1 MNQLPTF
8 VEYLLLNHDYVVIP
22 GFGTFITQQME
33 ARRNEEEE
41 IFLPPYRSVRFNRE
55 LTHNDNLLYS
65 SIREVFGTSMEQA
78 EQLLVTWVTDIMQT
92 LEDEGE
98 MDFGSIGVFTLEPNA
113 TLSFTSV
120 ESGVTSPDY
129 YGLDAFHI
137 SEVTPVP
144 KAKVVPMTATM
155 ETSDKEITIRIN
167 RHVANWVVAA
177 CAAIILF
184 VVFNN
189 PLPQTVQE
197 QRSSIKELIMNNLK
211 KDAPEPTEEVKPKV
225 EHIVVKKVVMLS
237 SGEQGE
243 HVSEIETAVQKEP
256 KTNKEFPAQP
266 VTVSSPRPQPT
277 VVSTPRPQ
285 PQPTVVSAP
294 RPQPQPTTVSTP
306 RPQPQ
311 PEKPQPAATEHAQ
324 QAPHYCVVVASAISE
339 RNAANYAARLK
350 AEGYNHPRVHTT
362 EKMTH
367 VVVGNFETEVE
378 AYRVAEA
385 MRQNSEEFNS
395 AWVLKL

>member
-8 VEYLLLNHDYVVIP
+8 IEYLLLNHDYVVIP

-78 EQLLVTWVTDIMQT
+78 EQLLGTWVSDIMQT

-197 QRSSIKELIMNNLK
+197 QRSSIKELIMNNVK
-211 KDAPEPTEEVKPKV
+211 KDTPESTEEVKPKV

-237 SGEQGE
+237 SGEQGKD
-243 HVSEIETAVQKEP
+243 VSEIETAVQKET
-256 KTNKEFPAQP
+256 KTKKENPVQP
-266 VTVSSPRPQPT
+266 ITVN
-277 VVSTPRPQ
+277 TPRPQ
-285 PQPTVVSAP
+285 PQPTVVSSP
-294 RPQPQPTTVSTP
+294 HPQPQPTSVSTP

-311 PEKPQPAATEHAQ
+311 PAKPQSSAAEHVQ

-362 EKMTH
+362 EKTTH

-385 MRQNSEEFNS
+385 MRQNSVEFKT